1 MGTLR
6 QGDAGANEVIS
17 GHDGVLA
24 LFVVMKYVMMRRQ
37 LHITRVT
44 GPLPYDQCEAEA
56 EIDEVVENRGNIHYH
71 IWPIEIA
78 DVVFSGRF
86 FAADMGRDDE
96 ILA

>member
-6 QGDAGANEVIS
+6 HGDAGANEVIS
-17 GHDGVLA
+17 GQDGVLSF
-24 LFVVMKYVMMRRQ
+24 FVVMKYVMMQRQ

-78 DVVFSGRF
+78 DVVFSGQF
-86 FAADMGRDDE
+86 FAADGGREDE
-96 ILA
+96 VHA